1 MEITN
6 TSAGNISLDVKFSEV
21 PITNIHAVVRN
32 LENLNQGTTVESD
45 ITKSIN
51 AVSID
56 WNKAKFDRSKG
67 AKLPVVVNDPS
78 SFLYDDAKIRDV
90 VNNGLTETSQLIYM
104 LEKFAESLGTYLL
117 YIGRIQYT
125 DSNNRTVNLEDIE
138 NVNDTIIS
146 EIFSK
151 FKNEGKFENIR
162 KEEDIYAPSTSEY
175 IGGDGK
181 SYHIRFVSAIPGG
194 HYCYMI
200 CPKFMFLNMMDNYH
214 NVGNQYSFLLDRNN
228 IGGKIVANISNAY
241 TYTDTSDNIEY
252 IIVYIGAP
260 NKELVFIDYHIT
272 NYPTIFGNSN
282 VQAL

>member
-1 MEITN
+1 MKITK

-45 ITKSIN
+45 ITKTIN

-56 WNKAKFDRSKG
+56 WNNAKL
-67 AKLPVVVNDPS
+67 AKLPEVVDNES
-78 SFLYDDAKIRDV
+78 SFLWDDTKLRDIAV
-90 VNNGLTETSQLIYM
+90 NGLTETSQIIKKKK
-104 LEKFAESLGTYLL
+104 KFAESLGTYLL

-175 IGGDGK
+175 IGGDGNT
-181 SYHIRFVSAIPGG
+181 YHIRFVSAIPGG

-200 CPKFMFLNMMDNYH
+200 CPKSMFLNMMDNYH

-228 IGGKIVANISNAY
+228 ISGKIVANISNAY
-241 TYTDTSDNIEY
+241 TYTDVSDNIEY

-272 NYPTIFGNSN
+272 NYPEIFGNSN